1 MGIMYIVALLLLSG
15 VVQAC
20 PENCYC
26 ETDSAECVIEGCN
39 VGIIL
44 DVPILIL
51 HGDLCDS
58 QMDLLLHL
66 TDSQI
71 ILHGSLCRELPNPFK
86 KIFKKKN
93 FLKEDNYFSD
103 DSGKTTAKQAKKT
116 SSTTSTTIKITKT
129 TRRSTQKMTH
139 VTSSTT
145 TTLSPQQTEENN

>member
-1 MGIMYIVALLLLSG
+1 MF
-15 VVQAC
+15 
-20 PENCYC
+20 C

-39 VGIIL
+39 VDIIL

-58 QMDLLLHL
+58 QRDLLLHL

-71 ILHGSLCRELPNPFK
+71 ILHGSLCRELPNCRYVTKLFSKYINLKYNPFK

-116 SSTTSTTIKITKT
+116 SSTTSTTMKSTKT
-129 TRRSTQKMTH
+129 TRRSTRKMTH
-139 VTSSTT
+139 VTCSTT
-145 TTLSPQQTEENN
+145 TTLSPQQIEENNQR